1 MLKKISIG
9 SAIVGTIDSVYL
21 TIEKITNN
29 QAMCLPGLGDCWTV
43 SNSQY
48 SQIYG
53 IPVAALGM
61 AAYGLILTLL
71 FAEAKFPG
79 NAEFIR
85 LLIFGVT
92 LTGTIYSIY
101 LTYLEIAVI
110 KAVCPFC
117 VISAIT
123 MLVLFF
129 CTLLR
134 LVNNQ
139 NEINPQLEEENG

>member
-1 MLKKISIG
+1 VLEKISRG
-9 SAIVGTIDSVYL
+9 SAIIGFINAGYL

-43 SNSQY
+43 ANSQY

-53 IPVAALGM
+53 IPVAVLGM

-71 FAEAKFPG
+71 FVESKFPG
-79 NAEFIR
+79 NGEFIR
-85 LLIFGVT
+85 MLTFGVV

-117 VISAIT
+117 VISAIA